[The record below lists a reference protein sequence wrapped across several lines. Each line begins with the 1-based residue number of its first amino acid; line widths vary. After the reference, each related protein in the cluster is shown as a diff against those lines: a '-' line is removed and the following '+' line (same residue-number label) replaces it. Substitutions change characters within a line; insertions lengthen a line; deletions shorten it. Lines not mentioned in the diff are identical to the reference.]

1 MKKWTFILLIGLV
14 SCYSEKKAT
23 SQFNK
28 AVLYYPHIPLDYCA
42 AQFPDK
48 PDSVIIKTD
57 TLVEIATMD
66 SLVYD
71 TLLLKH
77 DSLLMRTIVKTK
89 IVTVRKDSI
98 IYREKKAESQRIQL
112 ALNDC
117 QKNNN
122 VLVSKL
128 DAKDLLIAEWKGK
141 AKTRWWWIA
150 ALIGGAV
157 VVTGFKIY
165 KSFKP
170 KINI

>member
-1 MKKWTFILLIGLV
+1 MKKLTFILLIGLA
-14 SCYSEKKAT
+14 SCYSEKRAT

-28 AVLYYPHIPLDYCA
+28 AVLSYPHIPLDYCA
-42 AQFPDK
+42 ERFPDK
-48 PDSVIIKTD
+48 PDSVIVVTD
-57 TLVEIATMD
+57 TVMGAYVVD
-66 SLVYD
+66 SLVID
-71 TLLLKH
+71 TLLH
-77 DSLLMRTIVKTK
+77 DTTLFRTMIKTQK
-89 IVTVRKDSI
+89 IYIKKDSI
-98 IYREKKAESQRIQL
+98 IYRENKAESQRLQL

-157 VVTGFKIY
+157 VITGFKIY
-165 KSFKP
+165 KGLKP